1 MSDAYNSVKDGVES
15 VHKGVNDQVWQT
27 KHPAARPLKKM
38 KTKQKTAFAAVLK
51 WSLAVCR

>member
-27 KHPAARPLKKM
+27 KHPAARP
-38 KTKQKTAFAAVLK
+38 FN
-51 WSLAVCR
+51 SLCSCFEVVVGRV